1 MHRVIILFLLF
12 FPVAASAEPLFM
24 KDSLGGREF
33 FDTWGIGADIFVM
46 QQDYNIKELDFV
58 IPGLPGVDT
67 DRINVSNDVQNYNL
81 RGDVWVTPFLNVFAL
96 AGYIDA
102 DTSVD
107 LSDLSLEILGVALPG
122 FGVSYDGLVYGAG
135 FNLVYG
141 TEKWFAMLNNTWTD
155 TDLSG
160 DFDSSVSSYTAQPR
174 IGIVRN
180 GWNFW
185 VGGMYIDVDEK
196 HSGTFVLP
204 IPDPMNPGSNL
215 RVPFDIE
222 LESSDKWNYAVGA
235 GKVFSPKATIFL
247 EVGFGG
253 DRTHTLLN
261 FTYRF

>member
-135 FNLVYG
+135 FNLVYIHRCQHAV
-141 TEKWFAMLNNTWTD
+141 TVKA
-155 TDLSG
+155 
-160 DFDSSVSSYTAQPR
+160 PR
-174 IGIVRN
+174 KRLQV
-180 GWNFW
+180 
-185 VGGMYIDVDEK
+185 
-196 HSGTFVLP
+196 
-204 IPDPMNPGSNL
+204 
-215 RVPFDIE
+215 
-222 LESSDKWNYAVGA
+222 
-235 GKVFSPKATIFL
+235 
-247 EVGFGG
+247 
-253 DRTHTLLN
+253 
-261 FTYRF
+261 